1 MRKMSFRAR
10 FRLLIVL
17 TLLLIALTTFA
28 VGKYITTIEEE
39 STVSFTANLAK
50 DVILQEHKADRNAD
64 GSYTLTAEI
73 ATPDENGY
81 YNSYKL
87 IPGLDIKKDPH
98 IIIQDKTPIPAY
110 LYIEVESTLD
120 TPVTYEIDDSI
131 WYELAGVP
139 GVYYYKDTI
148 DENFSENPIYIL
160 KDNQITVGQ
169 LLLSQS
175 DSAEDFL
182 KFNVNLIEK
191 VGTATVQEVYNRY
204 Q

>member
-28 VGKYITTIEEE
+28 VGKYITTIENE
-39 STVSFTANLAK
+39 STVSFTARLAK
-50 DVILQEHKADRNAD
+50 DVILQEHLAVRQPD
-64 GSYTLTAEI
+64 GSYQL
-73 ATPDENGY
+73 DEEVVKG
-81 YNSYKL
+81 NSYKL

-204 Q
+204 P

>member
-1 MRKMSFRAR
+1 MKKKQVRNHLQ
-10 FRLLIVL
+10 LLIVL
-17 TLLLIALTTFA
+17 AMVLITLATFA
-28 VGKYITTIEEE
+28 VGKYIRELSFHGKVT
-39 STVSFTANLAK
+39 FTANLAK
-50 DVILQEHKADRNAD
+50 NVILQEHLAVRQPD
-64 GSYTLTAEI
+64 GSYQLGE
-73 ATPDENGY
+73 EVVKG
-81 YNSYKL
+81 NSYKL

-98 IIIQDKTPIPAY
+98 IINQDKTPIPAY

-148 DENFSENPIYIL
+148 DENFSANPIYIL

-191 VGTATVQEVYNRY
+191 VGTATVQQVYNRY
-204 Q
+204 R

>member
-28 VGKYITTIEEE
+28 VGKYITTIEKE

-50 DVILQEHKADRNAD
+50 DVILQEHLAVRQLD
-64 GSYTLTAEI
+64 GSYQLGEKVVK
-73 ATPDENGY
+73 G
-81 YNSYKL
+81 NSYKL

-131 WYELAGVP
+131 WNELEGVP
-139 GVYYYKDTI
+139 GVYYYKDAI

-204 Q
+204 R

>member
-28 VGKYITTIEEE
+28 VGKYITTIEKE

-50 DVILQEHKADRNAD
+50 DVILQEHLAVRQPD
-64 GSYTLTAEI
+64 GSYQLGE
-73 ATPDENGY
+73 DVVNG
-81 YNSYKL
+81 NSYKL

-110 LYIEVESTLD
+110 LYIKVESTLD

-131 WYELAGVP
+131 WYELEGVS

>member
-1 MRKMSFRAR
+1 MKKKQVRNHLQ
-10 FRLLIVL
+10 LLIVL
-17 TLLLIALTTFA
+17 AMVLITLTTFA
-28 VGKYITTIEEE
+28 VGKYIRELSFHGKVT
-39 STVSFTANLAK
+39 FTANLAK
-50 DVILQEHKADRNAD
+50 DVILQEHLAVRQPD
-64 GSYTLTAEI
+64 GSYQLGE
-73 ATPDENGY
+73 EVVKG
-81 YNSYKL
+81 NSYKL

>member
-28 VGKYITTIEEE
+28 VGKYITTIENE
-39 STVSFTANLAK
+39 STVSFTARLAK
-50 DVILQEHKADRNAD
+50 NVILQEHLAVRQPD
-64 GSYTLTAEI
+64 GSYQLGE
-73 ATPDENGY
+73 DVVKG
-81 YNSYKL
+81 NSYKL

-131 WYELAGVP
+131 WCELAGVP

-148 DENFSENPIYIL
+148 DENFSANPIYIL

-191 VGTATVQEVYNRY
+191 VGTATVQQVYNRY
-204 Q
+204 R

>member
-1 MRKMSFRAR
+1 MPM
-10 FRLLIVL
+10 
-17 TLLLIALTTFA
+17 
-28 VGKYITTIEEE
+28 
-39 STVSFTANLAK
+39 
-50 DVILQEHKADRNAD
+50 
-64 GSYTLTAEI
+64 
-73 ATPDENGY
+73 
-81 YNSYKL
+81 KL
-87 IPGLDIKKDPH
+87 ILDIKKDPH

-131 WYELAGVP
+131 WYELTGVP

-148 DENFSENPIYIL
+148 DENFSANPIYIL

-175 DSAEDFL
+175 DSEEDFL

-191 VGTATVQEVYNRY
+191 VGTATVQQVYNRY
-204 Q
+204 R

>member
-1 MRKMSFRAR
+1 MSFRAR

-28 VGKYITTIEEE
+28 VGKYITTIENE
-39 STVSFTANLAK
+39 STVSFTARLAK
-50 DVILQEHKADRNAD
+50 DVILQEHLAVRQPD
-64 GSYTLTAEI
+64 GSYQLGE
-73 ATPDENGY
+73 EVVKG
-81 YNSYKL
+81 NSYKL

-110 LYIEVESTLD
+110 LYIEVVSTLD

-131 WYELAGVP
+131 WYELAGAP
-139 GVYYYKDTI
+139 GVYYYKETI

>member
-28 VGKYITTIEEE
+28 VGKYITTIENE
-39 STVSFTANLAK
+39 STVSFTARLAK
-50 DVILQEHKADRNAD
+50 DVILQEHLAVRQPD
-64 GSYTLTAEI
+64 GSYQLGE
-73 ATPDENGY
+73 EVVKG
-81 YNSYKL
+81 NSYKL

-110 LYIEVESTLD
+110 LYIEVKSTLD

-148 DENFSENPIYIL
+148 DENFSANPIYIL

-204 Q
+204 R

>member
-28 VGKYITTIEEE
+28 VGKYITTIEQA
-39 STVSFTANLAK
+39 STVSFTARLAK
-50 DVILQEHKADRNAD
+50 DVILQEHLAVRQPD
-64 GSYTLTAEI
+64 GSYQLGEKVVK
-73 ATPDENGY
+73 G
-81 YNSYKL
+81 NSYKL
-87 IPGLDIKKDPH
+87 IPGLDIEKDPH